1 MAWRDENHGLPSLRD
16 EVENFFNKALGGSR
30 VPGAANTPA
39 LPSLDLLEEPGMYIV
54 ELDMPGVRL
63 QDLDIS
69 LSGRKLTLSGRR
81 EVVRELAGS
90 RIRVRERW
98 SGSFSRTVEL
108 PGPVDEERMT
118 ATLKE
123 GILRIELP
131 RRGGRR

>member
-16 EVENFFNKALGGSR
+16 EVETFFSRALGGGR
-30 VPGAANTPA
+30 VSGTANAPA
-39 LPSLDLLEEPGMYIV
+39 LPSLDLLEKPGMYVV

-69 LSGRKLTLSGRR
+69 ISGRRLTLSGRR

-90 RIRVRERW
+90 RIRMRERW
-98 SGSFSRTVEL
+98 SGSFSRTIEL

-131 RRGGRR
+131 WREGRR

>member
-1 MAWRDENHGLPSLRD
+1 MARPDENHGLPSLRD
-16 EVENFFNKALGGSR
+16 EVETFFSQALGSGRAS
-30 VPGAANTPA
+30 GAASVPA

-69 LSGRKLTLSGRR
+69 ITGRRLTLSGRR
-81 EVVRELAGS
+81 EMVRELSGS
-90 RIRVRERW
+90 RIRLRERW
-98 SGSFSRTVEL
+98 SGSFSRTIEL

-131 RRGGRR
+131 WRGGRR